1 MDTAIP
7 SIEDSTGGIH
17 TIPVKSKDPI
27 ARGLIT
33 PDPTPG
39 PEAEQLAATTTREE
53 RNETKASTPSTS
65 SSNEPA
71 LNKSVIEPALKEAT
85 SSKSVSSNSVSGE
98 PPSSAS
104 ASNES
109 ASSESATS
117 ELVANKQTLGQSVSS
132 KLDAFLMKPDASSGG
147 DPPTLNNQTLPDA
160 DEEDDEND
168 NDIGRRSE
176 EQQKVVT
183 DVLACSPS
191 DFKGI
196 LQVKDVDDVSLPQA
210 ALANFTYMA
219 QHAHSEFNDF
229 AKAGKAYASK
239 GYVPVLP
246 PVTNVTDR
254 TKRGCWSARGG
265 IARHRAHGSIRRY
278 LRREKYYR
286 KRKMDQ

>member
-27 ARGLIT
+27 ARGIIT

-39 PEAEQLAATTTREE
+39 PEAEQFAATSTRE
-53 RNETKASTPSTS
+53 ETKASTPSTS

-71 LNKSVIEPALKEAT
+71 LNKSPSNEPASKEAT
-85 SSKSVSSNSVSGE
+85 SSKSVSSKSVSSKSVSGE
-98 PPSSAS
+98 PLSSES
-104 ASNES
+104 ASN
-109 ASSESATS
+109 ESATS
-117 ELVANKQTLGQSVSS
+117 ELVANKQTLGQLVSS

-147 DPPTLNNQTLPDA
+147 DPTTLNNQTLPDA

-219 QHAHSEFNDF
+219 QHAHPEFNDF

-246 PVTNVTDR
+246 PFTNVTDR
-254 TKRGCWSARGG
+254 TKRGCWSARGR
-265 IARHRAHGSIRRY
+265 IARHRAHRSIRRY